1 MADEKNQDLFDPRAL
16 AGDDGITEM
25 VIFAHNGKI
34 IQRFARPMLFVAYDP
49 QNMGAIVN
57 RILGAVKEA
66 GHTAVINMPKR
77 KITEKQRSALI
88 TRATHVFRSLAE
100 KGKPPAYIAQHVVD
114 SVISAID

>member
-1 MADEKNQDLFDPRAL
+1 MADERHQDLYDPSAL
-16 AGDDGITEM
+16 QGNDGMTEM

-49 QNMGAIVN
+49 ANMGEIVN

-66 GHTAVINMPKR
+66 GFTPVINLPKR
-77 KITEKQRSALI
+77 KITEKQRQALI
-88 TRATHVFRSLAE
+88 TRATNVFRSMQE
-100 KGKPPAYIAQHVVD
+100 KGRPPAYIAQHVVD